1 MLFADLLI
9 LLATSALWD
18 GEFSKSNTTYL
29 LKDEEAKFKSISVAK
44 FKTSSSFINKELYS
58 FRASFLAW
66 LMVVFEAVFVRF
78 VEVKEFEFATFT
90 ATLSYP

>member
-66 LMVVFEAVFVRF
+66 LMFEVKFVRF